1 MSTSLSSYEGTHRRP
16 PRQWQD
22 ERDGDGPN
30 EQGWHPAADWV
41 CVREVRH
48 AK

>member
-1 MSTSLSSYEGTHRRP
+1 MSTPLSGYEGTHRLP

-22 ERDGDGPN
+22 ERDGDGPD
-30 EQGWHPAADWV
+30 EHPAADWV
-41 CVREVRH
+41 CVREVRQ